1 MTLLFDRFVCFLSI
15 FAVLRALAE
24 GRIRWAFW
32 PPGTDVQ
39 TIIAHQGGGEAPDGA
54 GNGIW
59 IAHGQDESDAESE
72 DDRHA
77 RPHGS
82 DSEDDDDDH
91 DGQAA
96 VSDSEEED
104 EEEGDEEDDWA
115 SSRRR
120 SAAAPRPLKRTLSL
134 SAPPL
139 LRHTP
144 FINLA
149 PAPREPDISKGHGP
163 VTASTLGPE
172 LSRPG
177 NHDVIKRTARNR
189 PGRGSPGL
197 STCMSSGRPRLGLQ
211 PRRWGKPRVL
221 GSAFRASF
229 TPHPVPF

>member
-1 MTLLFDRFVCFLSI
+1 MNIRFFVASPRLHTHRDPSGRPFYASG
-15 FAVLRALAE
+15 ASGPRAASV
-24 GRIRWAFW
+24 RHRSKR
-32 PPGTDVQ
+32 
-39 TIIAHQGGGEAPDGA
+39 A
-54 GNGIW
+54 G
-59 IAHGQDESDAESE
+59 
-72 DDRHA
+72 
-77 RPHGS
+77 
-82 DSEDDDDDH
+82 
-91 DGQAA
+91 
-96 VSDSEEED
+96 
-104 EEEGDEEDDWA
+104 DWA

-229 TPHPVPF
+229 SPPPGPVLEQPGAPSDPLPLD